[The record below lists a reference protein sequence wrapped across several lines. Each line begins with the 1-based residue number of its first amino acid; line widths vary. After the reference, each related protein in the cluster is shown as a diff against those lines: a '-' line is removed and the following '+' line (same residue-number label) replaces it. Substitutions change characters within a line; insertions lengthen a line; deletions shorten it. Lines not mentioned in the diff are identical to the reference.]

1 MAKNKPK
8 ALYTFFNSPI
18 VYNRYT
24 FQLFEGIGGLE
35 SYLGMLDYLKN
46 EASPEDYV
54 TIEISNGGGSLFTGI
69 ELFYAIRNCPAI
81 ITTRVI
87 GEVASAAT
95 IIALAGDIVSVPL
108 GSSLMMHTYSSWHG
122 GVGNSPVDSH
132 SNLDKSIREFLHANI
147 NGFMSA
153 EELDK
158 MMEVNR
164 DIYFSGEELNNRLI
178 SLYKH
183 RQDTGMQKER
193 LEIDFDKLY

>member
-1 MAKNKPK
+1 MAKKD
-8 ALYTFFNSPI
+8 LYTVFNSPI
-18 VYNRYT
+18 IYNRYT
-24 FQLFEGIGGLE
+24 FQLFEGIGGLG

-54 TIEISNGGGSLFTGI
+54 TIEIANGGGSLFTGI

-81 ITTRVI
+81 VTTKVI

-95 IIALAGDIVSVPL
+95 IIALAGDIINVPL

-132 SNLDKSIREFLHANI
+132 SNLDKSVREFLHANI
-147 NGFMSA
+147 LGFMSI
-153 EELDK
+153 EEMDR

-164 DIYFSGEELNNRLI
+164 DIYFSGEELQKRLRNM
-178 SLYKH
+178 YKH
-183 RQDTGMQKER
+183 RQDTGGSKHG
-193 LEIDFDKLY
+193 LEIDFG